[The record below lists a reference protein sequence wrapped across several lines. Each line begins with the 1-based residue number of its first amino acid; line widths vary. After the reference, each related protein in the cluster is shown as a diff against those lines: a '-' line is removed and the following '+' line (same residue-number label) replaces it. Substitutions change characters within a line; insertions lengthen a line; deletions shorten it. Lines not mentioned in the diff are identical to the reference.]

1 MNDYFKALKNYAVLG
16 GRSTRKEF
24 WYFVLFNLVAY
35 YILWNVDIIIDF
47 PASKE
52 KGYVGMLGS
61 IFTFAILIP
70 TVAVSVRRLHDTTR
84 SGWWVFLGLIPFIS
98 IIFLVFMV
106 QDSQSG
112 ENQYG
117 PNPKKE
123 LRGAD

>member
-1 MNDYFKALKNYAVLG
+1 MNSYFKALKNYAVFG

-61 IFTFAILIP
+61 VFTLAILIP
-70 TVAVSVRRLHDTTR
+70 TVAVSVRRLHDTNR
-84 SGWWVFLGLIPFIS
+84 SGWWFFLGLIPFIS

-117 PNPKKE
+117 PNTKV
-123 LRGAD
+123 AAI